1 MITQVKNILFATGN
15 SSKLLNARAVCS
27 KYGIKVVQKIFEVD
41 EIQSENAEKVAL
53 DKANKSFSLA
63 KRPIVITD
71 DSWSMLGL
79 NGFPGVYMHSLN
91 TWFKPE
97 DFLRLTL
104 PLADRRIIL
113 TQILVYTDSQQ
124 QKVFTMRTEG
134 KLIKEVR
141 GSSEHAS
148 HTITTMPGDNG
159 LTIAEA
165 YNKGVD
171 RSQRQSAQIWHE
183 FARWYAE

>member
-1 MITQVKNILFATGN
+1 MKNIIFATGN
-15 SSKLLNARAVCS
+15 NSKLLNARAVCS
-27 KYGIKVVQKIFEVD
+27 KYDIRVIQKTLEVD
-41 EIQSENAEKVAL
+41 EIQSEDPEKVAL

-63 KRPIVITD
+63 NKPIVITD
-71 DSWSMLGL
+71 DSWSVLGL

-104 PLADRRIIL
+104 PLTDRRIIL
-113 TQILVYTDSQQ
+113 TQILVYTDSRQ
-124 QKVFTMRTEG
+124 QKIFTMHTEG
-134 KLIKEVR
+134 ELIKEIR

-148 HTITTMPGDNG
+148 HTITAMPGDNG

-165 YNKGVD
+165 YNQGVD